1 MVNKFSLSLGNFLF
15 KNAYPI
21 YNIVYPIFKRKQD
34 KLEIDFLTKTIKP
47 GMVVLDIGAN
57 IGFYTEIVSKL
68 VGSTGKIH
76 AFEPD
81 SLNFQRLQKKLLGC
95 SNVNLVQKAVSI
107 NSENLKIYT
116 SKVLN
121 VDHRTYEV
129 EDYDEVIEIPAV
141 SIDEYL
147 GENQHVDFIKM
158 DIQGAEYFALKG
170 MKSTILSNPN
180 VIILMEFW
188 PFGLGLAKS
197 SARALLGLIQEYGL
211 KMFLFTEDGMTPLNT
226 ENIHLYENKPYE
238 YYENIILK
246 K

>member
-47 GMVVLDIGAN
+47 GMVVLDIG
-57 IGFYTEIVSKL
+57 
-68 VGSTGKIH
+68 
-76 AFEPD
+76 
-81 SLNFQRLQKKLLGC
+81 LQKKLLGC
-95 SNVNLVQKAVSI
+95 SNVNLVQKAVSR

-180 VIILMEFW
+180 IIILMEFW

-238 YYENIILK
+238 YYENIIIK

>member
-1 MVNKFSLSLGNFLF
+1 M
-15 KNAYPI
+15 
-21 YNIVYPIFKRKQD
+21 
-34 KLEIDFLTKTIKP
+34 
-47 GMVVLDIGAN
+47 
-57 IGFYTEIVSKL
+57 
-68 VGSTGKIH
+68 
-76 AFEPD
+76 
-81 SLNFQRLQKKLLGC
+81 
-95 SNVNLVQKAVSI
+95 
-107 NSENLKIYT
+107 KIYT

-180 VIILMEFW
+180 IIILMEFW

-197 SARALLGLIQEYGL
+197 SARSLLGLIQEYGL

-238 YYENIILK
+238 YYENIIIK

>member
-1 MVNKFSLSLGNFLF
+1 MVNKFSLTLGNFLF

-21 YNIVYPIFKRKQD
+21 YNLIYPIFKRKQD
-34 KLEIDFLTKTIKP
+34 KLEIDFLKETLKP
-47 GMVVLDIGAN
+47 SMIVLDIGAN
-57 IGFYTEIVSKL
+57 IGFYTEIISKL
-68 VGSTGKIH
+68 VGPNGKVH

-81 SLNFQRLQKKLLGC
+81 SLNFQRLQAKLVAC
-95 SNVNLVQKAVSI
+95 NNVDLVQKAVSI

-129 EDYDEVIEIPAV
+129 EDYDEVIEIPAT
-141 SIDEYL
+141 SIDDYL
-147 GENQHVDFIKM
+147 GDNKQVDFIKM
-158 DIQGAEYFALKG
+158 DIQGAEYYALKG

-197 SARALLGLIQEYGL
+197 SARALLDLIQEYGL
-211 KMFLFTEDGMTPLNT
+211 KMFLFTENGLAELNAD
-226 ENIHLYENKPYE
+226 NIHLYEHKPYE
-238 YYENIILK
+238 YYENIIIK

>member
-129 EDYDEVIEIPAV
+129 ED
-141 SIDEYL
+141 
-147 GENQHVDFIKM
+147 
-158 DIQGAEYFALKG
+158 
-170 MKSTILSNPN
+170 
-180 VIILMEFW
+180 
-188 PFGLGLAKS
+188 
-197 SARALLGLIQEYGL
+197 
-211 KMFLFTEDGMTPLNT
+211 
-226 ENIHLYENKPYE
+226 
-238 YYENIILK
+238 
-246 K
+246 